1 MIASFDH
8 RLVVLCNPKTAT
20 TSLESALKNH
30 FEIKVSKSPKWKHLT
45 YFRARDLFGDLFDRA
60 GCNYVT
66 VVRDPLDTLNSWYRY
81 RSRDKVADDSRKS
94 TRDISFEQFVSEWA
108 DGSTPR
114 ARVRTSVE
122 FCYNDD
128 VLAHSIYWHY
138 EALPQLTDWI
148 SDRIGEKLEL
158 PRLNVSKRADDG
170 FDRDAMMKLPRVAA
184 CYELFEKIPAKRG

>member
-66 VVRDPLDTLNSWYRY
+66 VVRNPLDTLNSWYRY

-128 VLAHSIYWHY
+128 VLAPSIYWNY